1 MCLLAFGWGLGQSRG
16 RWSRCAEPDQPQLPL
31 KKDAN
36 RKLDSTRTDSVRVES
51 VLSMFWVYILLHWA
65 LGAMILEAYPGTF
78 YAGRRLWARLC
89 TGHTGPSI
97 ASWPGFALAARG
109 QTNPGSH
116 WLAFSVLSKSHSI
129 NESISTLTCWF
140 DRPPHPPSFGNALV
154 ATCRDHLHRGWC

>member
-1 MCLLAFGWGLGQSRG
+1 MKDCIRVCSPSDGGWGNQEGDGVGVQSQISCNFHR
-16 RWSRCAEPDQPQLPL
+16 
-31 KKDAN
+31 KKGAN

-51 VLSMFWVYILLHWA
+51 VLSMFWVYILLHGA
-65 LGAMILEAYPGTF
+65 LGAMILEAYAGTF

-116 WLAFSVLSKSHSI
+116 WLAFSVLSKSHII
-129 NESISTLTCWF
+129 NETIPTYQHSLADSIALRIHQALETLW
-140 DRPPHPPSFGNALV
+140 
-154 ATCRDHLHRGWC
+154 